1 MLKEPFPRLVESDGT
16 RLLVESAKMFARYL
30 DPKLVLEAFKGIVS
44 ETMDCDGL
52 LVSRFNRHT
61 GMIRCTYAWVDGEH
75 LDVSVFPEVAFDP
88 VPGRGMQSEVIRTGE
103 PKLFGDVRQRVEE
116 GTGEYY
122 QHKEGEMEELPK
134 GSQSMAQ
141 SAMMVPLKLD
151 DEVIGVAQVM
161 ADRHGAF
168 DERHLL
174 FFEGLALQL
183 AAALNNA
190 QLFEEKQAEISN
202 RILVEQALREADDRV
217 IELNAKLEAL
227 VEERTAE
234 LQQTVSDLEGF
245 CHSVS
250 HDLRTP
256 LRGISGSAMILIED
270 YSDHLPPEAVEDL
283 LCMRAAADKMSR
295 LIDGLLKL
303 SRVGRSPM
311 RRKDLNLTRMAER
324 LAREYGPGIEFDIA
338 QGMAVNADPSM
349 AEMILDHVISNSVKF
364 RSDSVRL
371 HIEIYS
377 DQRDGEPL
385 ICVRDNGIGFEQ
397 RYAKKLFQPF
407 ERLHR
412 DGSYPGTGI
421 GLAIV
426 KRIIERHRGR
436 IWIEGKLGQGSVVY
450 FSFGV
455 GLRVEEKR

>member
-1 MLKEPFPRLVESDGT
+1 MLKETFPRLVESDGT
-16 RLLVESAKMFARYL
+16 RLLVESAKLFARYL
-30 DPKLVLEAFKGIVS
+30 DPNLVLGAFKKIVAD
-44 ETMDCDGL
+44 TMDCDGL
-52 LVSRFNRHT
+52 LVSSYNRPT
-61 GMIRCTYAWVDGEH
+61 GMIRCTYAWVDGEV
-75 LDVSVFPEVAFDP
+75 LDTSVFPEVAFDP

-103 PKLFGDVRQRVEE
+103 PRLFEDVRERVEQ

-122 QHKEGEMEELPK
+122 QANEGEMEELPK
-134 GSQSMAQ
+134 GSRSKAQ

-151 DEVIGVAQVM
+151 DDVVGVAQVM
-161 ADRHGAF
+161 ADHYGAY

-202 RILVEQALREADDRV
+202 RILVEQALREADERV
-217 IELNAKLEAL
+217 VELNATLEAL

-234 LQQTVSDLEGF
+234 LRQTVSDLEGF

-256 LRGISGSAMILIED
+256 LRAISGSAMILIED
-270 YSDHLPPEAVEDL
+270 YSEHLPADAVENL
-283 LCMRAAADKMSR
+283 LSMRGAAEKMSK

-324 LAREYGPGIEFDIA
+324 IAREYGPGISFHIEP
-338 QGMAVNADPSM
+338 GMRANADPTM
-349 AEMILDHVISNSVKF
+349 LEVVLGHLIDNSAKF
-364 RSDSVRL
+364 RSTSSPARIDICSETRN
-371 HIEIYS
+371 
-377 DQRDGEPL
+377 GERVFC
-385 ICVRDNGIGFEQ
+385 IRDNGIGFEQ
-397 RYAKKLFQPF
+397 RYARKLFLPF

-412 DGSYPGTGI
+412 DGSYPGTGV
-421 GLAIV
+421 GLAMV
-426 KRIIERHRGR
+426 KRIIDRHAGHV
-436 IWIEGKLGQGSVVY
+436 WIEGKLGQGSAVY
-450 FSFGV
+450 FSLGD
-455 GLRVEEKR
+455 G